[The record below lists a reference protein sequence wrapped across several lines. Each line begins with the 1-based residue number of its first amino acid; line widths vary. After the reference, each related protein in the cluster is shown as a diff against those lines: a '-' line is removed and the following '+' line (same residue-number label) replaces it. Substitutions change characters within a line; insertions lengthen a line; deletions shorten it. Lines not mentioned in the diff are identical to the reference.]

1 MTGGVITGVR
11 VTHETASV
19 DEIDAACALNQQE
32 VLADLLGRESVNEAF
47 SLQTCNR
54 AEAYV
59 VTPEAAAGRAALA
72 RWAADLPSEITV
84 WSDHEGSL
92 RHLLSVAAGLDSLVL
107 GEDQILGQIREAYAE
122 ARGVGAVGEIFED
135 SLLKAIHVGERART
149 ETAINDGVVSLGS
162 AAVSMIADE
171 REINGTNALVIGA
184 GEMGTLAAQALARYD
199 LSELVVANR
208 TRSRAE
214 HVANELPTEAEARS
228 LDSLSGVLE
237 NCDVVIAAT
246 GSTEPV
252 LDSAALS
259 LPGECVVVDL
269 AQPRDVAPAA
279 KAVESVSLYDLDDLE
294 VLTEQTR
301 AQRAAAATQVETM
314 IDRELSHLLEQFKR
328 RQADDVIAGMYEG
341 AERTKRAEL
350 ATALGK
356 LEAQGGLTDE
366 QRETVEAMADALV
379 GQLLS
384 APTKSLREAAADDDW
399 ETINTALQL
408 FDPTEK
414 SAEPKNLT
422 PGRAEI
428 PSEDVPSEVA
438 ARLEDD

>member
-1 MTGGVITGVR
+1 MTGGVIMGVR

-19 DEIDAACALNQQE
+19 DEIDAACALDQQE
-32 VLADLLGRESVNEAF
+32 VLADLLAHEGVSEAF

-59 VTPEAAAGRAALA
+59 VTPDSEKGCAALA
-72 RWAADLPSEITV
+72 DWVEELPSETIV

-107 GEDQILGQIREAYAE
+107 GEDQILGQLREAYAE

-135 SLLKAIHVGERART
+135 ALLKAIHVGERART

-171 REINGTNALVIGA
+171 REIDGTNALVIGA

-199 LSELVVANR
+199 LSTLVVANR
-208 TRSRAE
+208 TRSRAK
-214 HVANELPTEAEARS
+214 HVASELPTEAKARS
-228 LDSLSGVLE
+228 LDSLSGILE
-237 NCDVVIAAT
+237 NSEIVIAAT

-252 LDSAALS
+252 LDSEALS
-259 LPGECVVVDL
+259 LPSECIVVDL
-269 AQPRDVAPAA
+269 AQPRDVALGA
-279 KAVESVSLYDLDDLE
+279 KELESVSLYDLDDLE
-294 VLTEQTR
+294 ILTEKTR

-341 AERTKRAEL
+341 AERTKRTEL

-356 LEAQGGLTDE
+356 LEAQGGLNDE
-366 QRETVEAMADALV
+366 QREIVEAMADALV

-399 ETINTALQL
+399 KTINTAIQL

-414 SAEPKNLT
+414 SSEPLNGVT
-422 PGRAEI
+422 PGR
-428 PSEDVPSEVA
+428 SSKDVPPEVA